1 MTFWEGTQ
9 LQLLWNWWNI
19 TTRGS
24 YVLAFLIVAAF
35 AIGRRGLIKH
45 AARRAKAPLAA
56 PGRAAGLLP
65 PLSKGDASGAMLG
78 ARIVRAIELT
88 SYHAVSITLAYLL
101 MLVAMTFNVGMFLA
115 VIVGETLG
123 FLIFDALPAKGRLA
137 YSSDAHDD
145 DAAPIDDCCA

>member
-19 TTRGS
+19 KTRGS

-56 PGRAAGLLP
+56 SGRAAALLP
-65 PLSKGDASGAMLG
+65 PSTKGDASAISG
-78 ARIVRAIELT
+78 ARIIRSIELT

-101 MLVAMTFNVGMFLA
+101 MLVTMTFNVGMFLA

-137 YSSDAHDD
+137 YSSDAHED